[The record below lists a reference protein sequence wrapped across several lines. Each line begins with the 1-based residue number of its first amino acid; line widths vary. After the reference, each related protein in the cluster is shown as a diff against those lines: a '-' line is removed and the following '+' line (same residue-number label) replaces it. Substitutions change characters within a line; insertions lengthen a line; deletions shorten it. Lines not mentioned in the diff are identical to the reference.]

1 MIQTGILLKLVFF
14 LSAFALTVRA
24 DGTLYYQCGAALIPR
39 SQIIS
44 CDGDNIY
51 VSSPNNMNLVF
62 RAGRDGEFKLGHSDF
77 FQLLHQ
83 QEEILQN
90 FTLINERLQRLEDI
104 ALSAPPVWAEA
115 GNHGNLGTYPA
126 GSTISLYINA
136 RDPDDGSV
144 TYSKISGSLPDGVTL
159 DTNSGRLYG
168 IAPSIDASFS
178 FGIRALDQHGKYAD
192 AAFSLDIRGPA
203 LSNNTDLEQSTMADD
218 GPTVWSHECFDD
230 SYCMNEGNCSAI
242 SDGPYSSMNCDC
254 PSAYGGDRCEIY
266 CLDNPIG
273 LSDRS
278 KFNDSQF
285 TGQSTYSNYRYY
297 PWYGRLHNNNAWRGT
312 GRGAYL
318 QISFQDL
325 YKVFAVAT
333 QGDGLYSSYGVRHFK
348 LYYSSDGD
356 QFTVYTEYFEEKTFI
371 NTGGNVVKKNTLA
384 FPPIMRAIR
393 FYVVS
398 NVIRATLRVEVYGC
412 KVNE

>member
-1 MIQTGILLKLVFF
+1 MF
-14 LSAFALTVRA
+14 LFCHSLTLTV
-24 DGTLYYQCGAALIPR
+24 
-39 SQIIS
+39 
-44 CDGDNIY
+44 
-51 VSSPNNMNLVF
+51 F
-62 RAGRDGEFKLGHSDF
+62 
-77 FQLLHQ
+77 
-83 QEEILQN
+83 N

-104 ALSAPPVWAEA
+104 ALSAPPVWAEE

-136 RDPDDGSV
+136 RDPDGGSV
-144 TYSKISGSLPDGVTL
+144 TYSKIFGSLPDGVTL

-168 IAPSIDASFS
+168 LATSIDASFS
-178 FGIRALDQHGKYAD
+178 FGIRVLDQHGKYAD

-218 GPTVWSHECFDD
+218 GPTVWSHGCSDD

-254 PSAYGGDRCEIY
+254 PSAYGGDRCAIY
-266 CLDNPIG
+266 CVDNPIG

-285 TGQSTYSNYRYY
+285 TGQSTYSNYQYYPWYGQSTYSNYQYY

-348 LYYSSDGD
+348 LYFSSDGD
-356 QFTVYTEYFEEKTFI
+356 QFTVYTEYFVEKTFI